1 MEAGTLYPLSKGESL
16 LVGVP
21 NGSHELRG
29 IFIFAKGKGYHSA
42 VLKFD
47 VTLIDVISTLHS

>member
-21 NGSHELRG
+21 NGSHKLRG
-29 IFIFAKGKGYHSA
+29 IFIFAKGKGIIVQYSN
-42 VLKFD
+42 LM
-47 VTLIDVISTLHS
+47 LR